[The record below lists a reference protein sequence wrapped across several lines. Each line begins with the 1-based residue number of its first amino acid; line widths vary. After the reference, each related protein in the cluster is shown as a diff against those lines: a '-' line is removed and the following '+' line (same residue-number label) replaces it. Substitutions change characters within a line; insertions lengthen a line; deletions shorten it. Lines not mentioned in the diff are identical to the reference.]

1 MILDMLGVGLGGL
14 ALVLFGLLI
23 VRVAR
28 HLAVSMTR
36 AAHYVEQGF
45 SVPASLRT
53 RPRYS
58 VPVYQV
64 FFVVV
69 GVVSMSTGLVMFL
82 APLPFLLSGAVVEP
96 EGAPVARAAP
106 AASRADI
113 WFGMGVGAVLL
124 CLAVYCWV
132 KRRWIARI
140 LQWFW
145 DLDRPLD
152 KPYPQQRGVSES
164 APRAFVRAAVV
175 MGLLIA
181 AEAAF
186 FLKLGLS
193 AHLTA
198 R

>member
-1 MILDMLGVGLGGL
+1 MILDILGVELGGL
-14 ALVLFGLLI
+14 ALVLLGLLI

-28 HLAVSMTR
+28 HVAVSMVR
-36 AAHYVEQGF
+36 
-45 SVPASLRT
+45 ASLSWQSAVFPKWLGP
-53 RPRYS
+53 RPSRYA

-64 FFVVV
+64 FFLVL
-69 GVVSMSTGLVMFL
+69 GVLSIGIGLAMFL
-82 APLPFLLSGAVVEP
+82 APLPFLLFGVVAEP
-96 EGAPVARAAP
+96 KGAPVPRAAP
-106 AASRADI
+106 AATPADM
-113 WFGMGVGAVLL
+113 WFGMGLGAVLL
-124 CLAVYCWV
+124 CLAVWCWV
-132 KRRWIARI
+132 KRHWIARI

-152 KPYPQQRGVSES
+152 EPYPQQRGLSES

-193 AHLTA
+193 ALLTA